1 MERTAYLDLAPV
13 IGDDTQGV
21 LDAFSVEQLDIDTQ
35 TLLQTIEIG
44 STKLTTSFDAES
56 RQAVID
62 ARSRF
67 FDDTLG
73 WGDESHTLHTAFK
86 RFKVTNPTAIP
97 IDNFIQAQH
106 YLLTRNV
113 DVIKVI
119 DGLPAAI
126 GYSIDG
132 IQTKMDNLSNLGIDA
147 AKIVS
152 SQPGVIG
159 LPPESVREKVDNLS
173 QLGIDAIKVI
183 NQSPNTLGFS
193 QENIRAKMDALTELG
208 LNAPNIINLHAPAV
222 GYSTKGVQVKID
234 NFTSLGLDGV
244 AIINKIPR
252 LLGLSVEIVADKMAN
267 LNSLGLDG
275 AGIVNYYPNIL
286 SSSADS
292 IRSSMDNLSAH
303 GLDAVKIVTAM
314 PAVLALS
321 SEGISTK
328 IASLIESGLI
338 KSGSDLPLETKSQI
352 NSFFIMPIESLLL
365 YLADA
370 DLSTTNLDTLGY
382 TAKQHVIKHMK
393 ATSTHERK
401 KLYLE
406 KLPELYSGMGAI
418 AINHAN
424 YISIPKSGIQLDG
437 RYAGQPA

>member
-147 AKIVS
+147 AKVVS

-159 LPPESVREKVDNLS
+159 LPPKSVLEKIDNLS

-208 LNAPNIINLHAPAV
+208 LNAPNIINIHASAV
-222 GYSTKGVQVKID
+222 GYSPDSVQVKID
-234 NFTSLGLDGV
+234 NFTSRGQEGV
-244 AIINKIPR
+244 AIINKLPR
-252 LLGLSVEIVADKMAN
+252 LLG
-267 LNSLGLDG
+267 
-275 AGIVNYYPNIL
+275 Y
-286 SSSADS
+286 
-292 IRSSMDNLSAH
+292 
-303 GLDAVKIVTAM
+303 
-314 PAVLALS
+314 
-321 SEGISTK
+321 
-328 IASLIESGLI
+328 
-338 KSGSDLPLETKSQI
+338 
-352 NSFFIMPIESLLL
+352 
-365 YLADA
+365 
-370 DLSTTNLDTLGY
+370 
-382 TAKQHVIKHMK
+382 
-393 ATSTHERK
+393 
-401 KLYLE
+401 
-406 KLPELYSGMGAI
+406 
-418 AINHAN
+418 
-424 YISIPKSGIQLDG
+424 
-437 RYAGQPA
+437 